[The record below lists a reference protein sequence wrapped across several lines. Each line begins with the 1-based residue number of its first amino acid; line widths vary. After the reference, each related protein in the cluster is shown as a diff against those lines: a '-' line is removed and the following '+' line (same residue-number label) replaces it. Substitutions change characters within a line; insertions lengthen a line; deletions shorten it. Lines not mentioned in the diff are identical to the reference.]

1 MTKEAIGRKTNV
13 QSSPGKIQRLTL
25 SNKSNHSSR
34 EEDSMAAITNKTEV
48 DGNKAAET
56 MAAVVASFG
65 LETKTNSEVASDKE
79 IVEDS
84 RWASK
89 RANKT

>member
-1 MTKEAIGRKTNV
+1 
-13 QSSPGKIQRLTL
+13 
-25 SNKSNHSSR
+25 
-34 EEDSMAAITNKTEV
+34 MAAITNKTEV

-56 MAAVVASFG
+56 MAVVVASFG

-79 IVEDS
+79 IVKDS